1 MLKIEKGKQWR
12 PPKVVIYGPEGV
24 GKTTLA
30 AKFPRPLFVDFEG
43 GSSRLDVDRIQR
55 PGSLAEL
62 KVVIDDLRRDHGDYR
77 TLVLDTADWM
87 EQLVVEQVCA
97 DRKVK
102 DLGEIAYGQGYN
114 IVAGVFA
121 DLLDSLTRL
130 QAATQMGVVFCAH
143 ALQRKVDN
151 PEQMSQYDH
160 WELKLSKKASPLLK
174 EWCDFLLFYKFETD
188 LIKEGDKVRAV
199 GQSRIIC
206 SGHTAWYDAKSREAT
221 LKPTIKTNDAGI
233 EHLLAC
239 IFQTVDPREEVA
251 GPAHAQETPKPVEEQ
266 PVLEGKAE
274 PQPEPQLKQE
284 FTPKQSKLCD
294 LMIASGVKQSELA
307 AMVSRM
313 GILMAV
319 AAGDLHNY
327 NDATCDKL
335 ISNWDKVQRNINKM
349 RG

>member
-1 MLKIEKGKQWR
+1 MLKIEKGKQWK
-12 PPKVVIYGPEGV
+12 PPKVVIYGPEGI

-30 AKFPRPLFVDFEG
+30 SKFPRPLFIDFEG
-43 GSSRLDVDRIQR
+43 GSSRMDVDRIPR

-62 KVVIDDLRRDHGDYR
+62 KAILDELKKDHADYK

-87 EQLVVEQVCA
+87 EQLLIEDICTS
-97 DRKVK
+97 RKIRSL
-102 DLGEIAYGQGYN
+102 DEIAYGKG
-114 IVAGVFA
+114 FS
-121 DLLDSLTRL
+121 LLRDTLAEFFDRL
-130 QAATQMGVVFCAH
+130 SRFQAATGMGVLFCAH
-143 ALQRKVDN
+143 AIQRKIDN
-151 PEQMSQYDH
+151 PEQLSQYDH
-160 WELKLSKKASPLLK
+160 WELKLSKQACPLLK
-174 EWCDFLLFYKFETD
+174 EWCDFLLFYKFEVD
-188 LIKEGDKVRAV
+188 LVKDGEKMRAI
-199 GQSRIIC
+199 GQSRVIC
-206 SGHTAWYDAKSREAT
+206 SGHTAWYDAKSRDAS
-221 LKPTIKTNDAGI
+221 LKPTIKANDAGI

-294 LMIASGVKQSELA
+294 LMIASGVKQSELDR
-307 AMVSRM
+307 MVAKM
-313 GILMAV
+313 GILS
-319 AAGDLHNY
+319 AGTPLKAY

-335 ISNWDKVQRNINKM
+335 IANWDKVLRNINKL